1 MDPSAWQAI
10 QDLGTAGLLA
20 FALVGGYR
28 GWYVWGR
35 EIREMTEDR
44 DFWRTTALKAMAHTD
59 TAIGIVERKV
69 EGA

>member
-35 EIREMTEDR
+35 THREMTEDR
-44 DFWRTTALKAMAHTD
+44 DFWRSTALRSMSHTD
-59 TAIGIVERKV
+59 KVIGIVEKKA